1 MRLHPLYEVHRE
13 QVLIECWLAPAM
25 VVGGTHGEIIFELGL
40 LGSSLI
46 ISWTFRILAHEEDQ
60 YTDFLYIALKQTEA
74 GPQSMGTRF
83 LIFARRTNSRIQ
95 EFRENDS
102 FNSATEEKCHEF
114 KTS

>member
-1 MRLHPLYEVHRE
+1 M
-13 QVLIECWLAPAM
+13 LASTGD
-25 VVGGTHGEIIFELGL
+25 GGGRNTWRDYICTCL

-102 FNSATEEKCHEF
+102 YNSATEEKYHEF